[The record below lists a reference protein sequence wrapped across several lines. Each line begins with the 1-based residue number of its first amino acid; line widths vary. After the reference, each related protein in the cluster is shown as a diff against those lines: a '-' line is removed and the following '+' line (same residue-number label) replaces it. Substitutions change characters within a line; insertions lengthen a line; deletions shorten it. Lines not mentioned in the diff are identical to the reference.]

1 MRRFDFLQ
9 GVSPNTPVPLPPSDE
24 LRKLDITIK
33 KDKPNESVEIE
44 LSVELC
50 IKLSKY
56 IC

>member
-1 MRRFDFLQ
+1 M
-9 GVSPNTPVPLPPSDE
+9 PVPLPPSDE

-33 KDKPNESVEIE
+33 KQQSNQTVEIE